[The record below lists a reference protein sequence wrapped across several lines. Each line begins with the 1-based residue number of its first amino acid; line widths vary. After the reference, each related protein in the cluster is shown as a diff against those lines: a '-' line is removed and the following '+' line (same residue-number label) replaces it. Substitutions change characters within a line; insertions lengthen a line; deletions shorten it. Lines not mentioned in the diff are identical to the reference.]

1 VIDRLNL
8 GMGICLSSLTLFVS
22 LVVPLWATMMLQF
35 NAMMSGGALLYID
48 HTLYVHG
55 MNSGSIRT
63 SVNIFLVIVFLS
75 LVRYWA
81 MTEAARRS
89 VEHMQP
95 AQEQR
100 RLSDQLDRN
109 MHAFKK
115 MAETDPLTQLY
126 SRGGF
131 IIQAQKQLETYPEQA
146 LTLVFIDFSSQ

>member
-1 VIDRLNL
+1 
-8 GMGICLSSLTLFVS
+8 MGICLSSLTLFVS
-22 LVVPLWATMMLQF
+22 FVAPLWATMTLRF

-55 MNSGSIRT
+55 MNFGSIRT

-89 VEHMQP
+89 VEHMQL

-100 RLSDQLDRN
+100 RLSDQLDQ

-126 SRGGF
+126 SRAGF
-131 IIQAQKQLETYPEQA
+131 IYRHKRIQNKR
-146 LTLVFIDFSSQ
+146 